1 MRVLSQVI
9 SAPSCERNW
18 SAHGRIN
25 AKIRNRLDPAL
36 RSLSIFTQTAK
47 WWHQLAMLTSSRC
60 LLGTMKMF
68 RFCTV
73 AAGWTGPGAEAPK
86 RRSAH
91 FEMSGAEARGA
102 SRGSAPRRA
111 SANPAQSLPPP
122 LPLSRYLVLVVTQPL
137 DHTALNSADVPSL
150 NHRRASS
157 PIRIHIQTR
166 PLSCTC
172 LFGVIISRPHPIRP
186 LFLLIP
192 RLQSVCSFA
201 HTFSEPAVSQVD
213 CAGQG
218 AAGVDIRRGGPCGG
232 LLPVHFHRGSMR
244 SPLSPQTDCCVA
256 LYRAYG
262 ACVSRSDVLPRNNRQ
277 ESQFCTE
284 LACRWS

>member
-1 MRVLSQVI
+1 MSCLKSFQRLRVSVTGLLTGASRQR
-9 SAPSCERNW
+9 SATGLILQRQ
-18 SAHGRIN
+18 
-25 AKIRNRLDPAL
+25 
-36 RSLSIFTQTAK
+36 RSLSMFTQTAN

-60 LLGTMKMF
+60 LLWTMKMSLPACCV
-68 RFCTV
+68 RMDR
-73 AAGWTGPGAEAPK
+73 ARPEAPSRSF
-86 RRSAH
+86 RR
-91 FEMSGAEARGA
+91 EARGA